1 MTYTPQPGDI
11 FLASSNSRIGG
22 LVRVMQAIIGDY
34 SLYTHCGIVLEHL
47 DIVEAMPDG
56 ARVRDL
62 SEYSTDPKTIYSSFN
77 LTDKQRADICAAAM
91 GYVGTKYSW
100 ADYLY
105 MAMNHWG
112 LGTSWIKKHIAS
124 SRKMICSQLVTQ
136 CYTDAGIDLFTDGRT
151 PEDVTP
157 GDLAN
162 LFLKDNV

>member
-1 MTYTPQPGDI
+1 MSYTPRPGDI
-11 FLASSNSRIGG
+11 FLTSSNSRIGG
-22 LVRVMQAIIGDY
+22 LVRLLQAIIGDY
-34 SLYTHCGIVLEHL
+34 SIYTHCGIVLEHG
-47 DIVEAMPDG
+47 DIVEAMPEG

-62 SEYSTDPKTIYSSFN
+62 TEYKNDPRIVFSNFD
-77 LTDKQRADICAAAM
+77 LTDKQRNDICAAALS
-91 GYVGTKYSW
+91 YVGVGYSW

-105 MAMNHWG
+105 MALNHWG
-112 LGTSWIKKHIAS
+112 LKSKWIKRHIAT